1 VTTANVIQGHT
12 YLVAFAK
19 QSAAG
24 TPATTYDFITPI
36 YGGLIKPSQDIQ
48 DFEVADGDPFRPGR
62 YKQRGWAAGQI
73 EFAAFPDSTARLIGA
88 HLGADAKSG
97 SSDPWTHVITRNV
110 PQWMTFWTRRT
121 LSDGSFKWD
130 RYDDALVK
138 GIDITSGNGEM
149 LKCVADVLAVNATTD
164 VTAPSGT
171 ATPLGVTNILDN
183 TGPWYTWL
191 GGTLKFD
198 VSATPAVTQV
208 HNMESWT
215 FHMGYDDAELVWT
228 DQLVASFRDLGQW
241 KVGLSGDFILQDY
254 SFLNAVYYGAA
265 APAAN
270 TTLQQSIPQ
279 GSLDFTIAV
288 GPTADA
294 NRTMRIQAP
303 ALNFN
308 SEYPDVDVSGKG
320 LRASMTASLTKPA
333 SGEPVTVT
341 IKNAL
346 SGDLDA

>member
-12 YLVAFAK
+12 FLVAFSK

-24 TPATTYDFITPI
+24 TPATTYEFIVPI
-36 YGGLIKPSQDIQ
+36 YGGLPKPAQDVQ

-73 EFAAFPDSTARLIGA
+73 EFAAFPDSAARLINA
-88 HLGADAKSG
+88 HLGADAKTG
-97 SSDPWTHVITRNV
+97 SSDPWTHVLTRNV
-110 PQWMTFWTRRT
+110 PQWMTFWVRRT
-121 LSDGSFKWD
+121 LPDGSFKWD

-138 GIDITSGNGEM
+138 SVEISSGNGDM
-149 LKCVADVLAVNATTD
+149 LRCTSEILAVNATTD
-164 VTAPSGT
+164 VSAPS
-171 ATPLGVTNILDN
+171 AASSPFGVTNVLDS

-191 GGTLKFD
+191 GGTLKLD
-198 VSATPAVTQV
+198 VSATPATTQV
-208 HNMESWT
+208 HNLENWT

-254 SFLNAVYYGAA
+254 SFLNAVYYGSAS
-265 APAAN
+265 PSAN
-270 TTLQQSIPQ
+270 TAIQQSIPQ
-279 GSLDFTIAV
+279 GSADFTIAV
-288 GPTADA
+288 GPTANAD
-294 NRTMRIQAP
+294 RTLRIQAP
-303 ALNFN
+303 ALNFD

-320 LRASMTASLTKPA
+320 LRASLTASLTKPA

-341 IKNAL
+341 MKNAI
-346 SGDLDA
+346 SSDLDA